1 MSVEVSACTP
11 IVWKLTLVL
20 PYLKVTVAQVCI
32 SRFNNV
38 FTDVVHCARLLFIP
52 SLLFRIVLGVVQ
64 SPRLGCTCVTYTN
77 SVSIIAWYNWD
88 LYRCGFMFIWNM
100 LTQYISLKL
109 SQIWWQFVLISSR
122 IFYPFK
128 LLNNIRKLFIHVPI
142 RLLSWF
148 KCDWIGWEFPLCETT
163 LSDVLCRFMF
173 IMLTFGRFPGTKHR
187 VRHQIFYQRLYY
199 VTVCFVYMWRI
210 LTYILQ
216 YRKFIIIFIFWFLL
230 V

>member
-1 MSVEVSACTP
+1 
-11 IVWKLTLVL
+11 
-20 PYLKVTVAQVCI
+20 
-32 SRFNNV
+32 
-38 FTDVVHCARLLFIP
+38 
-52 SLLFRIVLGVVQ
+52 
-64 SPRLGCTCVTYTN
+64 
-77 SVSIIAWYNWD
+77 
-88 LYRCGFMFIWNM
+88 MFIWNM

-163 LSDVLCRFMF
+163 LSDVLWRFMF

-199 VTVCFVYMWRI
+199 VTVCFVYTLWRI
-210 LTYILQ
+210 ITYILH
-216 YRKFIIIFIFWFLL
+216 YRKVVSSRKVPILDIIIFTFWFLL

>member
-20 PYLKVTVAQVCI
+20 PCLKVTVAQVCI

-88 LYRCGFMFIWNM
+88 LYRCCFMYIWNL
-100 LTQYISLKL
+100 LTQYISLK
-109 SQIWWQFVLISSR
+109 SSHIWWQFVLISSR
-122 IFYPFK
+122 IFYPFDF
-128 LLNNIRKLFIHVPI
+128 LIISVSCLYIYLSAYSVDSNVTLMVDSSHFTSLVLWNCYIRCSL
-142 RLLSWF
+142 
-148 KCDWIGWEFPLCETT
+148 T
-163 LSDVLCRFMF
+163 L
-173 IMLTFGRFPGTKHR
+173 
-187 VRHQIFYQRLYY
+187 
-199 VTVCFVYMWRI
+199 
-210 LTYILQ
+210 YI
-216 YRKFIIIFIFWFLL
+216 YNVNFL